1 MPGGSKTGP
10 AKSGKKENSMKKQTL
25 MFASLCLVLGLAV
38 IPVVAQAGG
47 VQVKVPF
54 NFVVSGK
61 TLPAGEYTMIAASHQ
76 VKLQDARGRM
86 ISLVLANDVAGR
98 SAGANGEII
107 FHCYGEHCF
116 LSEVW
121 SPAQDYG
128 RQLLT
133 SRTEAELAKEEK
145 GRYFAVLG
153 EKPQK

>member
-1 MPGGSKTGP
+1 
-10 AKSGKKENSMKKQTL
+10 
-25 MFASLCLVLGLAV
+25 
-38 IPVVAQAGG
+38 
-47 VQVKVPF
+47 
-54 NFVVSGK
+54 
-61 TLPAGEYTMIAASHQ
+61 MIAASHQ